1 MGPERHYFVTV
12 CVKDRLLVL
21 TNRIL
26 HEAIGDV
33 TAGLRSWT
41 LIAGV
46 IMPEHVHC
54 FVCPRTDRDFSNG
67 FKRLLRQRIGDQE
80 WEWQCGC
87 FDRLLRSGENFSDK
101 WADVRENPVRAGLVQ
116 SWEEWPYFFGLIE
129 EQRLGKLTAS
139 PTSVPTNAA
148 SRFPSFQ

>member
-1 MGPERHYFVTV
+1 MGPERIIYFVTV
-12 CVKDRLLVL
+12 CVKDRRLVL

-26 HEAIGDV
+26 PEAIGDV

-46 IMPEHVHC
+46 IMPERVHC
-54 FVCPRTDRDFSNG
+54 FVCPGTDRDLSVGDLSNA

-80 WEWQCGC
+80 WEWQRGC

-101 WADVRENPVRAGLVQ
+101 WVYMRENPVCARLVQ

-129 EQRLGKLTAS
+129 EQRRGS
-139 PTSVPTNAA
+139 
-148 SRFPSFQ
+148 